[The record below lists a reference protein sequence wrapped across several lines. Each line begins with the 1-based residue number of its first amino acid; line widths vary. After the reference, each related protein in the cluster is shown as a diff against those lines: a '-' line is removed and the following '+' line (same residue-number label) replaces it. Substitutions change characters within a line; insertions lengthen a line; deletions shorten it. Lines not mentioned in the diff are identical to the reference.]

1 MRVSGQN
8 CLVELSGNS
17 VVCKMRGRLKG
28 GRRESNSPI
37 IAGDWVKVEPDGA
50 EEYIINKVE
59 ERHSHFTRTS
69 SGSRAYEQIIAVNI
83 EQLVIISSSRQ
94 PSFKA
99 GFIDRAIVIALWGH
113 LVPIIVINKA
123 DLGVSE
129 QIMKAV
135 AVYEQ
140 LGYQI
145 IQTSAVNGQGI
156 SELKALLE
164 SSDSAIVGH
173 SGVGKSTLLNA
184 IDPQLSL
191 RTQGIMLQ
199 HDRGRHTTT
208 AVQLY
213 PLERG
218 GYVADTPGIKELQ
231 LCGIQRS
238 DVASYFEDMLPHV
251 DQCKF
256 RDCSHLN
263 EPECRVRIA
272 VQEGLV
278 AERRY
283 ESYARIMEGL
293 NV

>member
-8 CLVELSGNS
+8 CLVELGDDSA
-17 VVCKMRGRLKG
+17 VCKIRGRLKG
-28 GRRESNSPI
+28 GRRESNSPV
-37 IAGDWVKVEPDGA
+37 IAGDWVNIERDGTDG
-50 EEYIINKVE
+50 YIINKVE
-59 ERHSHFTRTS
+59 ARRSHFTRAS
-69 SGSRAYEQIIAVNI
+69 SGSRPYEQIIAVNI

-94 PSFKA
+94 PAFKA
-99 GFIDRAIVIALWGH
+99 GFIDRAIVTALWGN
-113 LVPIIVINKA
+113 LVPIIVVNKT

-129 QIMKAV
+129 LVVRAV

-145 IQTSAVNGQGI
+145 LMTSAVTGQGV

-164 SSDSAIVGH
+164 RSETAIVGH

-184 IDPQLSL
+184 VEPQLDL
-191 RTQGIMLQ
+191 RTQEIMVQ

-208 AVQLY
+208 AVHLY
-213 PLERG
+213 PLKKG
-218 GYVADTPGIKELQ
+218 GYVADTPGIKELH

-238 DVASYFEDMLPHV
+238 EVAGYFADMRPYL
-251 DQCKF
+251 DQCRF
-256 RDCSHLN
+256 RDCSHLK
-263 EPECRVRIA
+263 EPECRVRTA

-283 ESYARIMEGL
+283 ESYASIMESL
-293 NV
+293 SE